1 MLRTLIFVCS
11 LAAAAVVSPFS
22 LVAQD
27 PAPGAAGETE
37 VVQQSTLRPGDLI
50 RIQVYREESLDGE
63 FLVDEQGYVVLPLIG
78 EFQVSGVPV
87 RELRTRLLEAYRQ
100 HLRNPSIVITPLRRV
115 SVLGDVQRPG
125 LYALDPTVTLVGA
138 VAMAGGATP
147 TGDLRRI
154 RILRDGE
161 VLRQRV
167 EPGSTLAVA
176 DVRSGDQIYVDRRS
190 WFERNSTFIVSTT
203 LSLTSIIIALIRLK
217 SDN

>member
-1 MLRTLIFVCS
+1 MLRNLLYALCFG
-11 LAAAAVVSPFS
+11 AAASFVPVGSAAQDAPPTSEAEAVV
-22 LVAQD
+22 AQ
-27 PAPGAAGETE
+27 T
-37 VVQQSTLRPGDLI
+37 TLRPGDLI
-50 RIQVYREESLDGE
+50 RVQVYREESLNGE
-63 FLVDEQGYVVLPLIG
+63 FLVDELGYVVLPLVG

-87 RELRTRLLEAYRQ
+87 RELRNRMIEAYQ
-100 HLRNPSIVITPLRRV
+100 EHLRNPSIIITPLRRV

-125 LYALDPTVTLVGA
+125 LYTVDPTVTLVGA
-138 VAMAGGATP
+138 VALAGGATA

-167 EPGSTLAVA
+167 EAGSTLAVA

-203 LSLTSIIIALIRLK
+203 LSLTSIVIALLRRRG
-217 SDN
+217 D

>member
-1 MLRTLIFVCS
+1 MLRTLLLVFCI
-11 LAAAAVVSPFS
+11 AAAAFVSPAS
-22 LVAQD
+22 SAAQD
-27 PAPGAAGETE
+27 TASGAPAEAQI
-37 VVQQSTLRPGDLI
+37 VQQSTLRPGDLI

-63 FLVDEQGYVVLPLIG
+63 FLVDEQGFVVLPLIG
-78 EFQVSGVPV
+78 EFQVNGVPV
-87 RELRTRLLEAYRQ
+87 RELRDRLLEAYRE

-167 EPGSTLAVA
+167 EPGATLAVA

-203 LSLTSIIIALIRLK
+203 LSLTSIIIALIRRK
-217 SDN
+217 